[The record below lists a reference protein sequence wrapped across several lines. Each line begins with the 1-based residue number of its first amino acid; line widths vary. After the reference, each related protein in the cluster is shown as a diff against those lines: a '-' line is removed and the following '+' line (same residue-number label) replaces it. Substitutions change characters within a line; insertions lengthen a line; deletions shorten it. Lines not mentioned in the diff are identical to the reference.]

1 MKVMLVEDAKG
12 MRKLMV
18 SMIKSM
24 GMGMDEVIEAVDG
37 NDALERL
44 RTRRVDLLL
53 TDWNMPIMDGIELV
67 EKLRSTP
74 EYDSLPILMFT
85 ARSAKEDVLRALKA
99 GVDTYIAKPFT
110 PQQLKAKIQSILGKR
125 SQNQVAHI
133 LNNQIRLGQGANH
146 PLVIFGEAATS
157 PQQLNSPSNREIL
170 NFLKRAVGSLTL
182 INAGAGDL
190 KISYRLE
197 GSTVDVTKRLRAF
210 RERVR
215 MLLISIDLPGGGVTL
230 ARLASINRQSAL
242 SVFVICESR
251 NEIPTKARFGLEH
264 LGIKIFERHQMDAES
279 IEQLF
284 NEYIIAPVR
293 DGIAIEL
300 PSPEEIRQRL
310 ESDIRSMVSLP
321 VLPQVYHQIVALDRD
336 QDSDIQDWIKAIEVD
351 PLSRAQVIRRARSP
365 LYGFRGEI
373 DETSKAVILLGK
385 NAVKEIIVSGAVK
398 RSFEGVREEGFNVD
412 DYWLH
417 SVGVALAARLLTF
430 PLDENAWTPEQRQD
444 FETFALD
451 GETIAALKK
460 LNIVERLKVK
470 PHQDPLIGGMMH
482 DIGKVA
488 LVHGYPGLF
497 PMIVQDLEIKSWN
510 APMRLS
516 EEMVAGGADHALVG
530 RILAQSWK
538 LGDDLTRVIE
548 NHHRPGAEDRFAQL
562 IALANFLGGG
572 IYPYPKQAAF
582 PMVRLLGEAPPA
594 ETAAANA
601 DKPRAQEEPSADPA
615 GPTSP
620 EEAALLF
627 LPEGLLER
635 LEIPLGELIA
645 LGRRL
650 APSVRRLAED
660 LRKTC

>member
-1 MKVMLVEDAKG
+1 MKVMLVEDSMG

-18 SMIKSM
+18 SMLKSL
-24 GMGMDEVIEAVDG
+24 GMDEVIEAVDG
-37 NDALERL
+37 RDALNGL
-44 RTRRVDLLL
+44 RDQQIDLLL
-53 TDWNMPIMDGIELV
+53 TDWNMPVMDGIELV
-67 EKLRSTP
+67 ETLRSEP
-74 EYDSLPILMFT
+74 EYGSLPILMFT

-110 PQQLKAKIQSILGKR
+110 PPQLQAKIQSILGKH
-125 SQNQVAHI
+125 SQNQVTHI
-133 LNNQIRLGQGANH
+133 LNEQARLGRSADN

-157 PQQLNSPSNREIL
+157 PQQLNNSSNREIL
-170 NFLKRAVGSLTL
+170 GFLTRAVDGLTFINSGS
-182 INAGAGDL
+182 GDL
-190 KISYRLE
+190 KIDYLLE
-197 GSTVDVTKRLRAF
+197 NSTVDITKRIRSF
-210 RERVR
+210 QEQVR
-215 MLLISIDLPGGGVTL
+215 MLLLSVDLPGGGVTL

-242 SVFVICESR
+242 SVFVICVSR
-251 NEIPTKARFGLEH
+251 NEIPTKERFGLEH
-264 LGIKIFERHQMDAES
+264 LGIKIFERSQMDTDA
-279 IEQLF
+279 IKQLF
-284 NEYIIAPVR
+284 HEYVVAPER
-293 DGIAIEL
+293 DGVSIEL

-336 QDSDIQDWIKAIEVD
+336 KDSDIQDWIKAIEVD

-398 RSFEGVREEGFNVD
+398 RSFEGVKEQGFDVD

-417 SVGVALAARLLTF
+417 SVGTALTGRLLTF
-430 PLDENAWTPEQRQD
+430 PLEESAWTPEQRQD

-451 GETIAALKK
+451 GETIETLKK
-460 LNIVERLKVK
+460 LNLVERLKLK
-470 PHQDPLIGGMMH
+470 PHQDPFIGGMMH

-497 PMIVQDLEIKSWN
+497 PMIVQDLGTKAWN

-538 LGDDLTRVIE
+538 LGNDLSRVIE
-548 NHHRPGAEDRFAQL
+548 YHHQPSADDPFTQL
-562 IALANFLGGG
+562 VALANFLGGG

-582 PMVRLLGEAPPA
+582 PMARLLQEERP
-594 ETAAANA
+594 AAAA
-601 DKPRAQEEPSADPA
+601 PSADQPQAQKESLADLA

-635 LEIPLGELIA
+635 LEIPLAELIS

-660 LRKTC
+660 LRKTS